1 MRVGFFTF
9 WIWAMLVAMPIAA
22 QKEVAVASSRVIVD
36 TSQRFQTIDGFGLNF
51 TAPYFRDDQKAMFD
65 RFIDDLGVTMFRVVP
80 YLVASDW
87 ETTNPNSS
95 SEVMNWEYYDN
106 RYSSPIFEATWNAVR
121 YLNRRGIQPELAMMG
136 PVPDWMLAD
145 SSTPPKHD
153 VCAPESKLPPMKPS
167 MYPEFAKEMVSML
180 RYARSH
186 EHLKFQYF
194 SPFNETD
201 CYPNEGPRIDP
212 ADAPAILDA
221 LIERLRKEGLDDIR
235 LIAPDN
241 ANIANDY
248 TTPILQ
254 DRKVM
259 RQLGALA
266 YHSYGDQSVGSQVAR
281 VHSSAYPNTH
291 VWLSEYG
298 DLNDEDKTEE
308 NEWTSYGLASNRR
321 ALTALNQGAN
331 GLFYFNAF
339 DDYEECMRRL
349 TYYGLYHSADQVYYP
364 RKRYYA
370 VRQLYHFVHPG
381 ATRIS
386 AIAKGEKL
394 TVSAFENAG
403 NDLVIVGVKEGGPN
417 HIQISLRSSAHLP
430 DHLDLYL
437 TSRTVN
443 CIKQGTFPVRENL
456 VEIDLPDE
464 AVFTLVA
471 SDHNDK

>member
-1 MRVGFFTF
+1 MHVRFFVLCICAT
-9 WIWAMLVAMPIAA
+9 LVASPVVA
-22 QKEVAVASSRVIVD
+22 QRDSAVASSNILVD

-51 TAPYFRDDQKAMFD
+51 TAPYFREDQKAMFD
-65 RFIDDLGVTMFRVVP
+65 MFIDDLGVTMFRVVP

-87 ETTNPNSS
+87 ETINPNSS
-95 SEVMNWEYYDN
+95 PEEMNWEYYDN
-106 RYSSPIFEATWNAVR
+106 RYSFPIFEATWNAVR
-121 YLNRRGIQPELAMMG
+121 YLNSRGVQPELAMMG
-136 PVPDWMLAD
+136 PVPAWMLAD
-145 SSTPPKHD
+145 SSTPPKHS
-153 VCAPESKLPPMKPS
+153 VCAPDSKLPPMKPS
-167 MYPEFAKEMVSML
+167 MYPEFAKELVSML

-212 ADAPAILDA
+212 ADAPAVLDA
-221 LIERLRKEGLDDIR
+221 VVERLQKEGLDDIR
-235 LIAPDN
+235 LIAPDSSDVT
-241 ANIANDY
+241 NDY

-254 DRKVM
+254 DQKLM
-259 RQLGALA
+259 RHLGALA
-266 YHSYGDQSVGSQVAR
+266 YHSYSDESVGPQVAR
-281 VHSSAYPNTH
+281 VHSSAYPKTH

-298 DLNDEDKTEE
+298 DLNDQDKSEE

-321 ALTALNQGAN
+321 ALIALNQGAN

-349 TYYGLYHSADQVYYP
+349 TYYGLFHSANQVYYP

-386 AIAKGEKL
+386 ATTKEQKL
-394 TVSAFENAG
+394 TVTAFENAG
-403 NDLVIVGVKEGGPN
+403 NHLVIVGVKEGGLN
-417 HIQISLRSSAHLP
+417 HIQISLRGSAPMP
-430 DHLDLYL
+430 DHFDLYL
-437 TSRTVN
+437 TSRTLDCV
-443 CIKQGTFPVRENL
+443 KQGTFSVRGNS
-456 VEIDLPDE
+456 VEIDVPDE

-471 SDHNDK
+471 ADHGDR